1 MGQEKLEKNKDR
13 AIVRSFR
20 RCLRIV
26 AANILILSTMATTQS
41 WAAAG
46 EQQKTFSSPEAAT
59 QAVAAALRKD
69 DRTELLAIFGK
80 DAQGIFTGSGDPIE
94 DKNSVEQFLKSYDQM
109 HRFSHGPDGKLFL
122 IVGAENWPMPIPL
135 DKNSSGWYFDTPYG
149 KQELIYRRI
158 GRNERSTIGTLN
170 AIVVGEHQYYDQN
183 PFKDATKQYARKILS
198 TEGTQDGLYWKTA
211 PGEPDSPIGPLVAEA
226 SLQGYRNIKQGQKVP
241 VRGYYFKMLTKQ
253 GADAPGGAK
262 DYIVDGKMTG
272 GFAVLAYLAKYR
284 SSGVMTFL
292 VDADGNVMQ
301 KDLGLKTSEL
311 AEAIDSYNPNKSWDV
326 VQ

>member
-1 MGQEKLEKNKDR
+1 MNQQNLRQNKAR
-13 AIVRSFR
+13 TIVQSLNAIVLTV
-20 RCLRIV
+20 CAGVLIV
-26 AANILILSTMATTQS
+26 STTTPSQG
-41 WAAAG
+41 WAAADQ
-46 EQQKTFSSPEAAT
+46 QQKTFSSPEAAT

-80 DAQGIFTGSGDPIE
+80 DAQGILTGSGDPIE

-183 PFKDATKQYARKILS
+183 PSKDATKQYARKILS
-198 TEGTQDGLYWKTA
+198 TEGMQDGLYWKTA

-226 SLQGYRNIKQGQKVP
+226 SLEGYRNIKQGQRVP
-241 VRGYYFKMLTKQ
+241 VRGYVFKMLTKQ
-253 GADAPGGAK
+253 GADASGGAM

-272 GFAVLAYLAKYR
+272 GFAVLAYPAKYR

-292 VDADGNVMQ
+292 VDAEGNVMQ
-301 KDLGLKTSEL
+301 KDLGPKTSEL
-311 AEAIDSYNPNKSWDV
+311 AEAIDSYNPDSSWEV

>member
-13 AIVRSFR
+13 AILRSFR

-26 AANILILSTMATTQS
+26 AANLLILSTMAAAQS
-41 WAAAG
+41 WAAAD

-59 QAVAAALRKD
+59 QAVVAGLRKD

-80 DAQGIFTGSGDPIE
+80 DAQGILTGSGDPIE

-183 PFKDATKQYARKILS
+183 PSKDATKQYARKILS

-226 SLQGYRNIKQGQKVP
+226 SQQGYRDIKQGQKVP

-272 GFAVLAYLAKYR
+272 GFAVLAYPAKYR

-292 VDADGNVMQ
+292 VDADGDVMQ
-301 KDLGLKTSEL
+301 KDLGSKTSEL
-311 AEAIDSYNPNKSWDV
+311 AEAIDSYNPDKSWEV

>member
-1 MGQEKLEKNKDR
+1 MGQKKLEKNKDR
-13 AIVRSFR
+13 AIAQALR

-26 AANILILSTMATTQS
+26 AANLLILSTMAAAQS
-41 WAAAG
+41 WAAPD
-46 EQQKTFSSPEAAT
+46 EQQKTFSSPEVAT
-59 QAVAAALRKD
+59 QAVVAALRKD

-80 DAQGIFTGSGDPIE
+80 DAQGILTGSGDPIE

-149 KQELIYRRI
+149 KKELTYRRI

-183 PFKDATKQYARKILS
+183 PAKDATKQYARKILS
-198 TEGTQDGLYWKTA
+198 TEGTHDGLYWKTA

-226 SLQGYRNIKQGQKVP
+226 SLEGYRNIKQGQKVP

-253 GADAPGGAK
+253 GANAPDGAK

-272 GFAVLAYLAKYR
+272 GFAVLAYPAKYR

-301 KDLGLKTSEL
+301 KDLGPKTGEL
-311 AEAIDSYNPNKSWDV
+311 AEVIDSYNPGNSWEL

>member
-1 MGQEKLEKNKDR
+1 MGQKTLEKNKDQ
-13 AIVRSFR
+13 AIVQSLR

-26 AANILILSTMATTQS
+26 AANLLILSTMAAAQS
-41 WAAAG
+41 WAAAD

-59 QAVAAALRKD
+59 QAVVAALRKD

-80 DAQGIFTGSGDPIE
+80 DAQGILTGSGDPIE

-183 PFKDATKQYARKILS
+183 PSKDATKQYARKILS

-226 SLQGYRNIKQGQKVP
+226 SQQGYRNIKQGQKVP

-272 GFAVLAYLAKYR
+272 GFAVLAYPAKYR

-292 VDADGNVMQ
+292 VDADGDVMQ
-301 KDLGLKTSEL
+301 KDLGSKTSEL
-311 AEAIDSYNPNKSWDV
+311 AEAIDSYNPDKSWEV